1 MEVLEGRLDLDRC
14 DRYRLLQT
22 MTVGLSAKP
31 FGRKADEVKVEE
43 QTDLGD
49 APHEPSQSVRQGL
62 RGAHSRS

>member
-1 MEVLEGRLDLDRC
+1 MLKGRLDFDRC
-14 DRYRLLQT
+14 DRYRLLQS

-31 FGRKADEVKVEE
+31 FGRKADEAKVEE

-62 RGAHSRS
+62 RGSHSSS